1 MRFNWFYAGDIDGFF
16 GLFVDNLLQLLL
28 IQVLCTAVC
37 GLPADLVSGRILP
50 AAALSI
56 LVGNLFY
63 AWQAKRLAERTGRP
77 YTTALP
83 YGINTVSL
91 FAHIFLIMGPVFRA
105 TGSGDLAWKAGLFA
119 CLGSA
124 IIEILGAFV
133 GHWLRAHTPRAALLT
148 ALAGIALTF
157 ISMGFVFQIFSSPL
171 LAIIPAFLIL
181 FVYSARVK
189 LPWGLPGGFVAVA
202 VGTAL
207 AWGLRALG
215 HPVFTPDT
223 TPVQLGLHLPQ
234 SAVGDMLSFLSQG
247 GWQYLSVILPMGL
260 FNVVGSLQNLESAEA
275 AGDRYETMPSL
286 LANGLGGLAA
296 AAFGSPFPTTIYIG
310 HPGWKAMGARWGY
323 SILNGVV
330 ISALCL
336 MGGVGLILK
345 VVPLEAMI
353 GILLWIGIIIAAQA
367 YRDVP
372 RGHFLGVAFGFVP
385 TLAAWVLLNIET
397 TLRVAGTSLFD
408 AAAKFSPNDIALKGV
423 FALNQGFI
431 LSAMLFASLLV
442 YATERQWMRVAAWA
456 LGGAILAWFG
466 IIHAYEL
473 TPLGL
478 QVKLGWGAAPG
489 FAAAYFGVA
498 LLALGLQR
506 LSPAGVEPQGGRR
519 FFDKRAGRFEREQR
533 EGGPVDGKPQGR
545 GGGRRRR
552 WRGRKANGDNGS
564 GASARA

>member
-28 IQVLCTAVC
+28 IQVLCTGVC
-37 GLPADLVSGRILP
+37 GLPAELVSGRILP
-50 AAALSI
+50 AAAVSI
-56 LVGNLFY
+56 LLGNLFY

-77 YTTALP
+77 FTTALP

-91 FAHIFLIMGPVFRA
+91 FAHIFLIMGPVFRS
-105 TGSGDLAWKAGLFA
+105 TGSADLAWKAGLFA

-124 IIEILGAFV
+124 LIEIVGAFV
-133 GHWLRAHTPRAALLT
+133 GQWLRANTPRAALLT

-157 ISMGFVFQIFSSPL
+157 ISMGFVFQIFASPA

-189 LPWGLPGGFVAVA
+189 LPFGLPGGFVAVA
-202 VGTAL
+202 LGTAI
-207 AWGLRALG
+207 AWALRALG
-215 HPVFTPDT
+215 YAYFTPDPA
-223 TPVQLGLHLPQ
+223 PVQLGLHLPS
-234 SAVGDMLSFLSQG
+234 SAVGDLLSFLGQG

-286 LANGLGGLAA
+286 LANGVGTLAA
-296 AAFGSPFPTTIYIG
+296 AALGSPFPTTIYIG

-336 MGGVGLILK
+336 LGGVGLVLK

-372 RGHFLGVAFGFVP
+372 RIHFLGVAFGFIP

-408 AAAKFSPNDIALKGV
+408 AAGKFSPNDLALKGV

-442 YATERQWMRVAAWA
+442 YATERQWRRVAAWA
-456 LGGAILAWFG
+456 LGGAVLAFFG
-466 IIHAYEL
+466 VIHAYEL

-478 QVKLGWGAAPG
+478 QVKLGWAAAPG
-489 FAAAYFGVA
+489 FAAAYLGVA
-498 LLALGLQR
+498 VLALALQQ
-506 LSPAGVEPQGGRR
+506 LEPAGAQPQGGRR
-519 FFDKRAGRFEREQR
+519 FFDKRTGRIEREQR
-533 EGGPVDGKPQGR
+533 EGGPVDGKPQGP

-552 WRGRKANGDNGS
+552 WRGRKDWNGRG
-564 GASARA
+564 GAA